1 MNYEKRT
8 SEENIKLLKYYIDK
22 DAEINIRVDGV
33 DNDGNLK
40 KNGKRISLIQF
51 YKDKKWKKKQ
61 NFCPNLLSR
70 GET

>member
-1 MNYEKRT
+1 MIMKKELQKK
-8 SEENIKLLKYYIDK
+8 ILKYYIDK

-51 YKDKKWKKKQ
+51 YKDKKMEKEAK
-61 NFCPNLLSR
+61 FLS
-70 GET
+70 ESVK